1 MEAQQS
7 WESKGM
13 LQENR
18 CSPFTSS
25 LRCTWSGYSKSVE
38 IKHCCLE
45 TERERERM
53 WELWMVFIVISLQT
67 SGKRLDPA
75 DHQKWNNNVPSSG
88 KFTISYPHVPHLF
101 GKPSRRLLPFMASGF
116 YQYWHLPDVSRFD
129 SIPPLPHL
137 PPLSHAANELAWKQ
151 LFSGNMTYN
160 SSKMHLA
167 QMNSSRIC
175 L

>member
-1 MEAQQS
+1 ME
-7 WESKGM
+7 W
-13 LQENR
+13 L
-18 CSPFTSS
+18 
-25 LRCTWSGYSKSVE
+25 WSECGDKT
-38 IKHCCLE
+38 LPLGE
-45 TERERERM
+45 TQKKRERKWVHECYG
-53 WELWMVFIVISLQT
+53 WIFIDISVQT
-67 SGKRLDPA
+67 FSGKRLYPA
-75 DHQKWNNNVPSSG
+75 YHQRWNNNVLLSG
-88 KFTISYPHVPHLF
+88 KFTISYPCMPHLF
-101 GKPSRRLLPFMASGF
+101 GKPSRSLLPFMASGF

-129 SIPPLPHL
+129 SIPPS